1 MARLESQAKLGF
13 YPTPNHL
20 LPVIASY
27 ISPAAVPA
35 NFLDPC
41 CGEAEALHLMGLT
54 LSGKTYG
61 IEIDKERG
69 IQAKKRVDSLILSD
83 AMRTRVSDKS
93 FSLLFLNPPYD
104 WAVRE
109 EGEKTERVEHQFL
122 VRFTPKLADNGI
134 LVFIVPQYTLIK
146 SSIFLSNWYED
157 IRTYKFPPGDYEAFR
172 QVVLFGRKKP
182 KSAPDEFLRHRLQAI
197 EKGEIDS
204 PALSLQDTHAYTLPP
219 SQTPQF
225 FYSMDVEEEEAA
237 ELVSGSLLWQ
247 DFWKELDPTIECHP
261 IMPLRRGHLALLLAS
276 GYLDGRL
283 ISLGYDLVLKGKT
296 RRVTQRTEQVDVDD
310 KGKEVKI
317 IKEIEKVEVGI
328 LSLDLQTGKF
338 QEIK

>member
-13 YPTPNHL
+13 YPTPDHL

-27 ISPAAVPA
+27 ISPATVPA

-41 CGEAEALHLMGLT
+41 CGEAEALHLMGLM
-54 LSGKTYG
+54 LSASTYG
-61 IEIDKERG
+61 IELDKGRG
-69 IQAKKRVDSLILSD
+69 IQAQKAVNSLILSD
-83 AMRTRVSDKS
+83 AMRTKVSDKS

-109 EGEKTERVEHQFL
+109 EGEKTERVERQFL
-122 VRFTPKLADNGI
+122 VRFTQKLVDNGI
-134 LVFIVPQYTLIK
+134 LVFIVPHYTLIK
-146 SSIFLSNWYED
+146 SSTFLSNWYED
-157 IRTYKFPPGDYEAFR
+157 IRAYKFPPEDYEVFK
-172 QVVLFGRKKP
+172 QVVLFGRKKS
-182 KSAPDEFLRHRLQAI
+182 KSIPDEFLRHRLQAI
-197 EKGEIDS
+197 EKGEIDI
-204 PALSLQDTHAYTLPP
+204 PALSMQDTQSYTLPA

-225 FYSMDVEEEEAA
+225 FFSMDVEEEEAA
-237 ELVSGSLLWQ
+237 ELVSRSLLWQ

-261 IMPLRRGHLALLLAS
+261 IMPLRKGHLALLLAA

-283 ISLGYDLVLKGKT
+283 TSQGYDLVLKGKT
-296 RRVTQRTEQVDVDD
+296 KRVTQRTEEVDVDD

-328 LSLDLQTGKF
+328 LALELQTGKF